1 MKIDY
6 IKNGDYYIPNLIM
19 MSQPEEPLLKYG
31 LMHKK
36 YLKEHHHGLYS
47 ALRLKGELKAHCLEV
62 QHRAEEQM
70 EKLVT
75 RMADHEGV
83 DEAMKRSDQM
93 EWVRRMNSIYSRA
106 EEIVREHVINTL

>member
-1 MKIDY
+1 MNIEY
-6 IKNGDYYIPNLIM
+6 IKNGDYYISNLTM
-19 MSQPEEPLLKYG
+19 PPQPEEPLLKCG

-36 YLKEHHHGLYS
+36 YLKEHHRGLYS

-62 QHRAEEQM
+62 QRRAEEQM

-93 EWVRRMNSIYSRA
+93 KWVKRMNNIHSRA